1 MRNMRKYITLI
12 AVVILVVTA
21 VFAKHADKMDANL
34 VEGYYRELVSDAAG
48 FESINDRTAKAIG
61 QDGSVSAYLGI
72 DSNIGYGG
80 PLLVG
85 TVLSP
90 DGKFKDIVILEHKET
105 PSYINKITKA
115 GFFRQF
121 EKKQVGDSLAFNYD
135 VDGVSG
141 ATLSTR
147 AIASSVKS
155 VAHTIALEELKITPK
170 KAEVKWNIGLHEIV
184 IALLF
189 VLSYFMPKFKQ
200 LARFRFPFLLLS
212 VVILGFWLNR
222 SLSMGQISA
231 LFLGYFPVPG
241 ENLLWYIIL
250 IGAFAPALVT
260 GKNLYCTYVCPFCG
274 LQETTHKI
282 SRINLSMGK
291 YMKWI
296 RLGKE
301 VILFLVLFLAFL
313 ALNPSVSS
321 FEPFGTIFGLNGS
334 SYQWYLLFVILLSS
348 FFIRRFWCHA
358 FCPVGTILDKAAGL
372 SRKVKNS
379 VTALINTKKAVGVKH
394 GK

>member
-1 MRNMRKYITLI
+1 MRNYITLI
-12 AVVILVVTA
+12 AVTMLVVTA
-21 VFAKHADKMDANL
+21 VFAKHADKMDADL
-34 VEGYYRELVSDAAG
+34 VQGYYRELVADAAG
-48 FESINDRTAKAIG
+48 FEPINDRTAKAIG

-72 DSNIGYGG
+72 ESNIGYGG

-90 DGKFKDIVILEHKET
+90 EGAVKAIVILEHKET
-105 PSYINKITKA
+105 PSYIHKITKA

-121 EKKQVGDSLAFNYD
+121 DKKQAGDSLAFNYD

-147 AIASSVKS
+147 AIASSVQS
-155 VAHTIALEELKITPK
+155 VAHTIAQAELKITPK
-170 KAEVKWNIGLHEIV
+170 KAEVKWSIGIQEIV

-189 VLSYFMPKFKQ
+189 LLSYCMPKFKQ
-200 LARFRFPFLLLS
+200 LAKYRFPFLLLS

-241 ENLLWYIIL
+241 ENLLWYIVL
-250 IGAFAPALVT
+250 IGAFAPALFT

-282 SRINLSMGK
+282 SRINLALGK

-372 SRKVKNS
+372 SRKAKNKLGP
-379 VTALINTKKAVGVKH
+379 LINTKKAVGVKH

>member
-121 EKKQVGDSLAFNYD
+121 EKSKSEIHW
-135 VDGVSG
+135 
-141 ATLSTR
+141 LSIMMST
-147 AIASSVKS
+147 
-155 VAHTIALEELKITPK
+155 ECP
-170 KAEVKWNIGLHEIV
+170 GQ
-184 IALLF
+184 
-189 VLSYFMPKFKQ
+189 P
-200 LARFRFPFLLLS
+200 FP
-212 VVILGFWLNR
+212 
-222 SLSMGQISA
+222 
-231 LFLGYFPVPG
+231 PVP
-241 ENLLWYIIL
+241 
-250 IGAFAPALVT
+250 
-260 GKNLYCTYVCPFCG
+260 
-274 LQETTHKI
+274 
-282 SRINLSMGK
+282 
-291 YMKWI
+291 
-296 RLGKE
+296 
-301 VILFLVLFLAFL
+301 
-313 ALNPSVSS
+313 
-321 FEPFGTIFGLNGS
+321 
-334 SYQWYLLFVILLSS
+334 
-348 FFIRRFWCHA
+348 
-358 FCPVGTILDKAAGL
+358 
-372 SRKVKNS
+372 
-379 VTALINTKKAVGVKH
+379 
-394 GK
+394 